1 MSNLGKY
8 ITVVIRMPE
17 SPGNRKKIADALQ
30 LGSSFHGGLIV
41 DKSLEDEMT
50 VLDCI
55 EQHEDFPD
63 HIADEARA
71 MTEALHAEHEAS

>member
-17 SPGNRKKIADALQ
+17 SPDDRKKIADALQ
-30 LGSSFHGGLIV
+30 LGGSFHEGRV
-41 DKSLEDEMT
+41 VAMSLEDEMT